1 MHASFAMH
9 GLSDQGFDSVDSQQ
23 RVESWDLGLLRSN
36 WHAGPV
42 FFFSSSSSGVPA
54 SSQSRVFSVVISAR
68 RARGR
73 GDVGASKRT
82 WEAGQAGALS
92 RLAEA
97 MISSY

>member
-1 MHASFAMH
+1 MHDSFAMH
-9 GLSDQGFDSVDSQQ
+9 GLSDQGFDSSVDSEQ
-23 RVESWDLGLLRSN
+23 RIESWDFGCGATGMLGLC
-36 WHAGPV
+36 
-42 FFFSSSSSGVPA
+42 FFFLSSSSGVPA
-54 SSQSRVFSVVISAR
+54 SSQSRVFSVISAR
-68 RARGR
+68 RAR